1 MGRIQFGSD
10 AIKSVSV
17 DNSKVLFKVTTELE
31 HGVYTL
37 KASPAIG
44 QSGIYNNTRDLHW
57 WL

>member
-44 QSGIYNNTRDLHW
+44 QSGIYNNTRDLH
-57 WL
+57 